1 MAGESPDKSEQ
12 RKSSGETTRGDR
24 DPRLAVFH
32 EGEAGGG
39 NSAVAVAD
47 EEPEA
52 VAEAEREAES
62 AVRESES
69 SDSIESGKPA
79 DSAKSSDESD
89 ESDEKVAEGATGESD
104 ESDEG
109 ASDEPVD
116 RRTAVFRTLKREPDG
131 KAVDEKASPES
142 GSDGEGPDGEGSDAP
157 VDRPTAAFGVLR
169 HKEAPRWAQKADKA
183 DDSADAEEKV
193 ADSGKTGKA
202 DEADKADKSDE
213 GGEKGG
219 EPAVGTGIDRPTA
232 VFKTLKTPAE
242 DKPAEDKPAEDKP
255 AADKPAADKPADG
268 NAAEAKPADAKV
280 AEKPA
285 AKPAEKPAGKPGEKD
300 EKKAP
305 GAERPEGGHL
315 PAVAGGDNERTSRF
329 VPLRSADAPPTR
341 PPVRPSAQPA
351 LPESERTK
359 QQPLPE
365 SERTKQQPLPPVGQP
380 APLDL
385 LAQLTNTPP
394 PAETPLRTVVR
405 RVKIW
410 TPLAV
415 LLIVILGVVQSVRPL
430 PDPELKVANA
440 TYTFDGA
447 KVSLPWPEQGQSA
460 VEVEGLGSLGTSG
473 AQKPVPIASVTKVM
487 TAYLVLK
494 EHPLK
499 ASEEGPAIKIDAQAG
514 KESGS
519 EDESRVEVD
528 EGQTYN
534 ELQMLQMLLIPS
546 GNNIARQLARWDS
559 GSEEAF
565 VKKMN
570 DAAKDLGMKNTVY
583 TDPSGFKA
591 TTKSTASDQLK
602 LARAVM
608 KNEAFRSVVATPN
621 IRIPGLK
628 TPDSKIY
635 NNNNLLVKP
644 GVVGIKTG
652 SSTPAGGALMW
663 GAEKTVDGNKRLIL
677 GVVLQQRAP
686 GILQKSLD
694 LVQTNSYKLITAVQ
708 DGLTSATVAKKGD
721 VVGHVDDGLGG
732 TTPVVATKDVTAVG
746 WGGLEVELE
755 LIDGGK
761 VVPHTAKAGTVVG
774 QLAVGSGSAQVKV
787 PVALQNDLSEPS
799 FGSKLVRIA

>member
-12 RKSSGETTRGDR
+12 RKSSGETTRGER

-32 EGEAGGG
+32 EGEVEGGK
-39 NSAVAVAD
+39 SAVAVAD

-52 VAEAEREAES
+52 AAEAEREAES

-69 SDSIESGKPA
+69 SDSAETGKSV
-79 DSAKSSDESD
+79 DDAKSAD
-89 ESDEKVAEGATGESD
+89 ESDEKAAEGSAGESAEEPD
-104 ESDEG
+104 ES
-109 ASDEPVD
+109 VD
-116 RRTAVFRTLKREPDG
+116 RRTAVFRTLKREPVD
-131 KAVDEKASPES
+131 DEKVSPES
-142 GSDGEGPDGEGSDAP
+142 ESESDGEDSDTP
-157 VDRPTAAFGVLR
+157 VDRPTAAFGLLR
-169 HKEAPRWAQKADKA
+169 HKEAPRWAQKADK
-183 DDSADAEEKV
+183 
-193 ADSGKTGKA
+193 T

-213 GGEKGG
+213 GGEKGD
-219 EPAVGTGIDRPTA
+219 EPAAGTGIDRPTA
-232 VFKTLKTPAE
+232 VFKTLKTPAK
-242 DKPAEDKPAEDKP
+242 DKPE
-255 AADKPAADKPADG
+255 ADKPEADKPDAGKPADSK
-268 NAAEAKPADAKV
+268 AAEAKPADVKADAKV
-280 AEKPA
+280 AERPA
-285 AKPAEKPAGKPGEKD
+285 AKPAEKPADKPEPGKSDEKD
-300 EKKAP
+300 ERKAP
-305 GAERPEGGHL
+305 GAERPESD
-315 PAVAGGDNERTSRF
+315 AERTSRF

-341 PPVRPSAQPA
+341 PPARPSAQP

-365 SERTKQQPLPPVGQP
+365 SERTKQQPLPP
-380 APLDL
+380 LDL

-394 PAETPLRTVVR
+394 PPETPLRTAVR

-440 TYTFDGA
+440 TYTFDGG
-447 KVSLPWPEQGQSA
+447 KISLPWPEQGQSA

-487 TAYLVLK
+487 TAYVVLN

-499 ASEEGPAIKIDAQAG
+499 GSDEGPTIKIDAQAG

-559 GSEEAF
+559 GSEAAF

-608 KNEAFRSVVATPN
+608 QSEAFRSVVATPN
-621 IRIPGLK
+621 ISIPGLK
-628 TPDSKIY
+628 TPGSKIY

-663 GAEKTVDGNKRLIL
+663 GAEKTIDGNKRLIL
-677 GVVLQQRAP
+677 GVVLEQRAP
-686 GILQKSLD
+686 GILQNSLD

-708 DGLTSATVAKKGD
+708 DGLTSATVAKKGE

-774 QLAVGSGSAQVKV
+774 QLAVGSGSARVKV
-787 PVALQNDLSEPS
+787 PVALQSDLSEPS
-799 FGSKLVRIA
+799 FGAKLVRIV

>member
-12 RKSSGETTRGDR
+12 RKSSGETTRGER

-32 EGEAGGG
+32 EGEAEGGK
-39 NSAVAVAD
+39 SAVAVAD

-52 VAEAEREAES
+52 AAEAEREAES

-69 SDSIESGKPA
+69 SDSVETGKSVDDA
-79 DSAKSSDESD
+79 QSVD
-89 ESDEKVAEGATGESD
+89 ESDEKATEGSAEESIEESGESD
-104 ESDEG
+104 EGSSG
-109 ASDEPVD
+109 EPVD
-116 RRTAVFRTLKREPDG
+116 RRTAVFRTLKRTPVDG
-131 KAVDEKASPES
+131 KAADGKATDGKAADEKVSSGS
-142 GSDGEGPDGEGSDAP
+142 GSDDEGSDTP
-157 VDRPTAAFGVLR
+157 VDRPTAAFGLLR
-169 HKEAPRWAQKADKA
+169 HKEAPRWAQKADK
-183 DDSADAEEKV
+183 V
-193 ADSGKTGKA
+193 

-219 EPAVGTGIDRPTA
+219 EPAAGTGIDRPTA
-232 VFKTLKTPAE
+232 VFKTLKTPAKE
-242 DKPAEDKPAEDKP
+242 EPT
-255 AADKPAADKPADG
+255 ADKPTADKPDADKPDAGEPADG
-268 NAAEAKPADAKV
+268 KAAEAKPADVKADAKV

-285 AKPAEKPAGKPGEKD
+285 AQPAEKPAGKPDEKD

-305 GAERPEGGHL
+305 GAERPES
-315 PAVAGGDNERTSRF
+315 ANERTSRF

-341 PPVRPSAQPA
+341 PPARPSAQPA

-394 PAETPLRTVVR
+394 PPETPLRTAVR

-410 TPLAV
+410 TPLAA

-430 PDPELKVANA
+430 PDPELKVADA

-447 KVSLPWPEQGQSA
+447 KMSLPWPEQGQSA

-487 TAYLVLK
+487 TAYVVLN

-499 ASEEGPAIKIDAQAG
+499 GSDGGPTIKIDAQAG

-519 EDESRVEVD
+519 EDESRVQVD

-608 KNEAFRSVVATPN
+608 KSEAFRSVVATPN
-621 IRIPGLK
+621 ISVPGLK
-628 TPDSKIY
+628 TPGSKIY

-663 GAEKTVDGNKRLIL
+663 GAEKTIDGNKRLIL
-677 GVVLQQRAP
+677 GVVLEQRAP
-686 GILQKSLD
+686 GILQNSLD

-708 DGLTSATVAKKGD
+708 DGLTSATVAKKGE

-799 FGSKLVRIA
+799 FGSKLVRIV

>member
-12 RKSSGETTRGDR
+12 RKSSGETTRGER

-32 EGEAGGG
+32 EGEAEGGK
-39 NSAVAVAD
+39 SAVAVAD

-52 VAEAEREAES
+52 AAEAEREAES

-69 SDSIESGKPA
+69 SDSVEAGKSV
-79 DSAKSSDESD
+79 DGAKSAD
-89 ESDEKVAEGATGESD
+89 ESDEKAAEGSTEESGESD
-104 ESDEG
+104 EGSSG
-109 ASDEPVD
+109 EPVD
-116 RRTAVFRTLKREPDG
+116 RRTAVFRTLKREPADG
-131 KAVDEKASPES
+131 KAVDEKVSPES
-142 GSDGEGPDGEGSDAP
+142 GSGSESDDGGSDAP

-169 HKEAPRWAQKADKA
+169 HKEAPRWAQKADKV
-183 DDSADAEEKV
+183 DDSADAEEKA
-193 ADSGKTGKA
+193 ADSGKA
-202 DEADKADKSDE
+202 DES
-213 GGEKGG
+213 GEGG
-219 EPAVGTGIDRPTA
+219 EPAAGAGTDRPTA
-232 VFKTLKTPAE
+232 VFRTFKTPDA
-242 DKPAEDKPAEDKP
+242 DKPTADKPTADGP
-255 AADKPAADKPADG
+255 AADGPGAGKPLADKSAGNKPTDSKAADGKPADDK
-268 NAAEAKPADAKV
+268 ATERPAG
-280 AEKPA
+280 KPA
-285 AKPAEKPAGKPGEKD
+285 AKPADEPGKSDEKD

-305 GAERPEGGHL
+305 GAERPES
-315 PAVAGGDNERTSRF
+315 DNERTSRF

-341 PPVRPSAQPA
+341 PPARPAAPPA

-365 SERTKQQPLPPVGQP
+365 SERTKQQPLPP
-380 APLDL
+380 LDL

-394 PAETPLRTVVR
+394 PPETPLRTAVR

-447 KVSLPWPEQGQSA
+447 KMSLPWPEQGQSA

-487 TAYLVLK
+487 TAYVVLN

-499 ASEEGPAIKIDAQAG
+499 GSDEGPTIKIDAQAG

-519 EDESRVEVD
+519 EDESRVQVD

-559 GSEEAF
+559 GSEAAF

-608 KNEAFRSVVATPN
+608 KSEAFRSVVATPN
-621 IRIPGLK
+621 ISVPGLK
-628 TPDSKIY
+628 TPGSKIY

-677 GVVLQQRAP
+677 GVVLEQRAP
-686 GILQKSLD
+686 GILQNSLD

-708 DGLTSATVAKKGD
+708 DGLTSATVAKKGE

-787 PVALQNDLSEPS
+787 PVALQSDLSEPS
-799 FGSKLVRIA
+799 FGSKLVRIV

>member
-12 RKSSGETTRGDR
+12 RKSSGETTRGER

-39 NSAVAVAD
+39 KSAVAVAD

-52 VAEAEREAES
+52 AAEAEREAES

-69 SDSIESGKPA
+69 SDSA
-79 DSAKSSDESD
+79 ESD
-89 ESDEKVAEGATGESD
+89 KSVDGAQSSGESDEKAAEGSVEESG

-109 ASDEPVD
+109 ASGEPVD

-142 GSDGEGPDGEGSDAP
+142 DSDGQGSDGEDSDAP

-169 HKEAPRWAQKADKA
+169 HKEAPRWAQKADKT
-183 DDSADAEEKV
+183 DDSVDAEER
-193 ADSGKTGKA
+193 ATDSGKT
-202 DEADKADKSDE
+202 DEADKADKADE

-219 EPAVGTGIDRPTA
+219 DPAVGTGIDRPTA

-242 DKPAEDKPAEDKP
+242 
-255 AADKPAADKPADG
+255 DKPAADKPADG

-305 GAERPEGGHL
+305 GAERPEGGHH
-315 PAVAGGDNERTSRF
+315 PAVAGGAAERTSRF

-394 PAETPLRTVVR
+394 PAETPLRTAVR

-415 LLIVILGVVQSVRPL
+415 LLIIVLGVVQSVRPL
-430 PDPELKVANA
+430 PDPELKVADA

-447 KVSLPWPEQGQSA
+447 RMSLPWPEQGQSA

-487 TAYLVLK
+487 TAYVVLK

-499 ASEEGPAIKIDAQAG
+499 VSEEGPTIKIDAQAG

-608 KNEAFRSVVATPN
+608 KSEAFRSVVATPN

-686 GILQKSLD
+686 GILQNSLD

-774 QLAVGSGSAQVKV
+774 QLAVGSGSARVKV

>member
-12 RKSSGETTRGDR
+12 RKSSGETTRGER

-32 EGEAGGG
+32 EGEAEGGK
-39 NSAVAVAD
+39 SAVAVAD

-52 VAEAEREAES
+52 AAEAEREAES

-69 SDSIESGKPA
+69 SDSVETGKSVDDTKSA
-79 DSAKSSDESD
+79 DEPDEGA
-89 ESDEKVAEGATGESD
+89 AEGSAEDSTEGSGESD
-104 ESDEG
+104 EGSSG
-109 ASDEPVD
+109 EPVD
-116 RRTAVFRTLKREPDG
+116 VRTAVFRTLKREPADG

-142 GSDGEGPDGEGSDAP
+142 ESDDEGSAAP

-169 HKEAPRWAQKADKA
+169 NKEAPRWAQKADKA
-183 DDSADAEEKV
+183 DDSVDTEEKD
-193 ADSGKTGKA
+193 ADSGKT
-202 DEADKADKSDE
+202 DEAAKADKSDE
-213 GGEKGG
+213 AGRKGG
-219 EPAVGTGIDRPTA
+219 EPGVGTGIDRPTA
-232 VFKTLKTPAE
+232 VFKTLKTPAK
-242 DKPAEDKPAEDKP
+242 DKPE
-255 AADKPAADKPADG
+255 ADKPDAG
-268 NAAEAKPADAKV
+268 KPADAKV

-285 AKPAEKPAGKPGEKD
+285 AKPAGKPADKPEPGKSDEKD

-305 GAERPEGGHL
+305 GAERPES
-315 PAVAGGDNERTSRF
+315 AAERTSRF

-341 PPVRPSAQPA
+341 PPARPAAPPA

-365 SERTKQQPLPPVGQP
+365 SERTKQQPLPP
-380 APLDL
+380 LDL

-394 PAETPLRTVVR
+394 PRETPLRTAVR

-430 PDPELKVANA
+430 PDPELKVADA

-447 KVSLPWPEQGQSA
+447 KMSLPWPEQGQSA

-487 TAYLVLK
+487 TAYVVLN

-499 ASEEGPAIKIDAQAG
+499 VDEEGPTIKIDAQAG

-559 GSEEAF
+559 GSEKAF

-608 KNEAFRSVVATPN
+608 KSEAFRSVVATPN

-628 TPDSKIY
+628 TPDSKIF

-663 GAEKTVDGNKRLIL
+663 GAEKTIDGNKRLIL
-677 GVVLQQRAP
+677 GVVLEQRAP
-686 GILQKSLD
+686 GILQNSLD
-694 LVQTNSYKLITAVQ
+694 LVQANSYKLITAVQ
-708 DGLTSATVAKKGD
+708 DGLTSATVAKKGE

-774 QLAVGSGSAQVKV
+774 RLAVGSGSAQVKV
-787 PVALQNDLSEPS
+787 PVALQSELSEPS
-799 FGSKLVRIA
+799 FGSKLVRIV

>member
-12 RKSSGETTRGDR
+12 RKSSGETARGER

-32 EGEAGGG
+32 EGEAGGSG
-39 NSAVAVAD
+39 SAVAVAD

-52 VAEAEREAES
+52 EAAAEAES
-62 AVRESES
+62 GVRESES
-69 SDSIESGKPA
+69 DDSSG
-79 DSAKSSDESD
+79 SDESAD
-89 ESDEKVAEGATGESD
+89 DAQSVGKSDEKAAGESGD
-104 ESDEG
+104 ESSSE
-109 ASDEPVD
+109 SVD
-116 RRTAVFRTLKREPDG
+116 RRTAVFRTLKREPAD
-131 KAVDEKASPES
+131 DEKVSPEP
-142 GSDGEGPDGEGSDAP
+142 GSDDEDSAVP

-169 HKEAPRWAQKADKA
+169 HKKEAPRWAQRDGEADDSAQADDRADDRAADSGKTDKADKA
-183 DDSADAEEKV
+183 DSSNK
-193 ADSGKTGKA
+193 S
-202 DEADKADKSDE
+202 DKADGE
-213 GGEKGG
+213 GEKGDK
-219 EPAVGTGIDRPTA
+219 PAAGTGIDQPTA
-232 VFKTLKTPAE
+232 VFKTLKTPAA
-242 DKPAEDKPAEDKP
+242 DK
-255 AADKPAADKPADG
+255 ADKPAADGPADG
-268 NAAEAKPADAKV
+268 KV
-280 AEKPA
+280 TA
-285 AKPAEKPAGKPGEKD
+285 AKPAERPAEKPADKASDTPAGEPAVKDEPAAKD
-300 EKKAP
+300 EKDAKEAP
-305 GAERPEGGHL
+305 DA
-315 PAVAGGDNERTSRF
+315 ERTSRF
-329 VPLRSADAPPTR
+329 VPLRSADAPPVR
-341 PPVRPSAQPA
+341 PPARPSAQPA

-394 PAETPLRTVVR
+394 PPETPLRTAVR

-410 TPLAV
+410 TPLV
-415 LLIVILGVVQSVRPL
+415 LLLIVVLGVVQAVRPL
-430 PDPELKVANA
+430 PSPELRVAEA

-447 KVSLPWPEQGQSA
+447 KMSLPWPGQGQSA

-487 TAYLVLK
+487 TAYVVLK

-499 ASEEGPAIKIDAQAG
+499 ASEKGPTIKIDAQAG

-519 EDESRVEVD
+519 EDESRVQVD

-534 ELQMLQMLLIPS
+534 QLQMLQMLLIPS

-559 GSEEAF
+559 GSEQAF

-608 KNEAFRSVVATPN
+608 KSEAFRAVVATPN
-621 IRIPGLK
+621 VKVPGIK
-628 TPDSKIY
+628 TPGSKIY

-663 GAEKTVDGNKRLIL
+663 GAEKTIDGNKRLIL
-677 GVVLQQRAP
+677 GVVLEQRAP
-686 GILQKSLD
+686 GILQNSLD
-694 LVQTNSYKLITAVQ
+694 LVQANSYELITAVQ
-708 DGLTSATVAKKGD
+708 DGLVSATVAKKGD

-732 TTPVVATKDVTAVG
+732 TTPVVATKDVRAVG
-746 WGGLEVELE
+746 WGGLQVDLE
-755 LIDGGK
+755 LTDAGK
-761 VVPHTAKAGTVVG
+761 AVPHSAKAGTVVG
-774 QLAVGSGSAQVKV
+774 QLIVGNGTAQVKV
-787 PVALQNDLSEPS
+787 PVALQKDLSEPS

>member
-12 RKSSGETTRGDR
+12 RKSSGETTRGER

-32 EGEAGGG
+32 EGEAEGGK
-39 NSAVAVAD
+39 SAVAVAD

-52 VAEAEREAES
+52 AAEAEREAEP

-69 SDSIESGKPA
+69 SDSGETGKSVDDA
-79 DSAKSSDESD
+79 QSAD
-89 ESDEKVAEGATGESD
+89 ESDEKAAEGSAGESAEGSG

-109 ASDEPVD
+109 ASGEPVD
-116 RRTAVFRTLKREPDG
+116 RRTAVFRTLKRTPDDG
-131 KAVDEKASPES
+131 EAADEKVSPES
-142 GSDGEGPDGEGSDAP
+142 ESGGEDSDAP
-157 VDRPTAAFGVLR
+157 VDRPTAAFGLLR
-169 HKEAPRWAQKADKA
+169 HKEAPRWAQKADK
-183 DDSADAEEKV
+183 V
-193 ADSGKTGKA
+193 
-202 DEADKADKSDE
+202 DEADKADKPDE
-213 GGEKGG
+213 GGEKGD

-232 VFKTLKTPAE
+232 VFKTLKTPAKE
-242 DKPAEDKPAEDKP
+242 EP
-255 AADKPAADKPADG
+255 AADKPDAGKPADG
-268 NAAEAKPADAKV
+268 KAAEAKPAHVKADAKA

-285 AKPAEKPAGKPGEKD
+285 DKPEPGKPDEKD
-300 EKKAP
+300 GKKAP
-305 GAERPEGGHL
+305 GAERPERGHL

-341 PPVRPSAQPA
+341 PPARPSAQPA

-365 SERTKQQPLPPVGQP
+365 SERTKQQPLPP
-380 APLDL
+380 LDL

-394 PAETPLRTVVR
+394 PPETPLRTAVR

-415 LLIVILGVVQSVRPL
+415 LLIIILGVVQSVRPL
-430 PDPELKVANA
+430 PDPELKVADA

-447 KVSLPWPEQGQSA
+447 KMSLPWPEQGQSA

-473 AQKPVPIASVTKVM
+473 AQKQVPIASVTKVM
-487 TAYLVLK
+487 TAYVVLK
-494 EHPLK
+494 GHPLK
-499 ASEEGPAIKIDAQAG
+499 ADEEGPTIKIDAQAG

-559 GSEEAF
+559 GSEAAF

-608 KNEAFRSVVATPN
+608 KSEAFRSVVATPN
-621 IRIPGLK
+621 ISVPGLK
-628 TPDSKIY
+628 TPGSKIY

-663 GAEKTVDGNKRLIL
+663 GAEKTIDGNKRLIL
-677 GVVLQQRAP
+677 GVVLEQRAP
-686 GILQKSLD
+686 GILQNSLD

-708 DGLTSATVAKKGD
+708 DGLTSATVAKKGE

-787 PVALQNDLSEPS
+787 PVALQSDLSEPS
-799 FGSKLVRIA
+799 FGSKLVRIV